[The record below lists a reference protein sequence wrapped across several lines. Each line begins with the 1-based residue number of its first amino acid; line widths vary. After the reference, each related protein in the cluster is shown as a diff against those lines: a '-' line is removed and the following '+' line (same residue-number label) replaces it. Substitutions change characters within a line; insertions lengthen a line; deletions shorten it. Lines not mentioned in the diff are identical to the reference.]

1 MRFETES
8 DILKTHVA
16 VGSAPLGSSSVGD
29 GLKQKLKV
37 MIDPRAPLAADSEP
51 ISSDAVSNRYRISS
65 IAIALDSTGS
75 ILPEIVVSSPEDSV
89 SLA

>member
-1 MRFETES
+1 MRSNLIYLQF
-8 DILKTHVA
+8 HVA
-16 VGSAPLGSSSVGD
+16 VGSALLGPSSVGNA
-29 GLKQKLKV
+29 LEQKVKV

-51 ISSDAVSNRYRISS
+51 ISSDAVSNRYHISS
-65 IAIALDSTGS
+65 IEIALDSTGS